1 LKHTLQSATE
11 LWRTGNALTIA
22 AQKRSLKMQ
31 FECPVCQASYNVPD
45 ERLPQTINRAACKK
59 CGTTMVINKETGE
72 IKTESSQE
80 ESPPEL
86 AITDTR
92 VTDDVP
98 SVLAMSAQSRGQ
110 RDYLAIGVV
119 VVALFVLIA
128 GGLYVALSV
137 NKSLG
142 KGPLKS
148 ITKFMDDITD
158 FGKYLGGKPG
168 KQKQLQSKKARK
180 AKKYLRRGYEQ
191 YKNKRYKKAIAE
203 YNKALQ
209 IDPGNP
215 EAYFWRARCRLN
227 TGRYDKAI
235 ADFNKAVKFDPNYSK
250 AYDNLGWLY
259 MKRGEFDKS
268 IGFLNKSIKLKPDN
282 GWAYYTRAHI
292 RIEQGNVE
300 KGLIDA
306 NKACKMG
313 YQDGCK
319 IYKEYKR

>member
-1 LKHTLQSATE
+1 
-11 LWRTGNALTIA
+11 
-22 AQKRSLKMQ
+22 MQ

-45 ERLPQTINRAACKK
+45 DRLPQTINKAACKK
-59 CGTTMVINKETGE
+59 CGTTMVIDRETGE
-72 IKTESSQE
+72 VHAESSLE
-80 ESPPEL
+80 ELPPEL
-86 AITDTR
+86 PIEDSR

-98 SVLAMSAQSRGQ
+98 SVLAMAAHGQGQ
-110 RDYLAIGVV
+110 RDYLAIAVV

-142 KGPLKS
+142 KGSLSS
-148 ITKFMDDITD
+148 ITKFMDDVTGFD
-158 FGKYLGGKPG
+158 KHLGGEAG
-168 KQKQLQSKKARK
+168 KQKKPQSKKARQ
-180 AKKYLRRGYEQ
+180 AKKYMRRGYDH
-191 YKNKRYKKAIAE
+191 YKQGRYKKAVAE
-203 YNKALQ
+203 YSKALQ
-209 IDPGNP
+209 KDSSNP
-215 EAYFWRARCRLN
+215 QAYFWRARCRLN
-227 TGRYDKAI
+227 TGQYDKAI

-292 RIEQGNVE
+292 RIEQGNVA

-313 YQDGCK
+313 YEDGCK
-319 IYKEYKR
+319 IYKEHKQ

>member
-1 LKHTLQSATE
+1 MLINRKTGEINSESSLEE
-11 LWRTGNALTIA
+11 LPPELPIKDTR
-22 AQKRSLKMQ
+22 
-31 FECPVCQASYNVPD
+31 VPD
-45 ERLPQTINRAACKK
+45 E
-59 CGTTMVINKETGE
+59 
-72 IKTESSQE
+72 
-80 ESPPEL
+80 
-86 AITDTR
+86 
-92 VTDDVP
+92 VP
-98 SVLAMSAQSRGQ
+98 SVLAMSAQHRGQ

-119 VVALFVLIA
+119 AVLIA
-128 GGLYVALSV
+128 GGLYVALYV
-137 NKSLG
+137 NKSLA
-142 KGPLKS
+142 KGPLDS

-158 FGKYLGGKPG
+158 FGKYLGGETG

-180 AKKYLRRGYEQ
+180 AKKFMRRGHDH
-191 YKNKRYKKAIAE
+191 YKQKRYKKAVTE

-209 IDPGNP
+209 IDSGNP
-215 EAYFWRARCRLN
+215 QAYFWRARCRLS
-227 TGRYDKAI
+227 TGQYDKAI

-300 KGLIDA
+300 KGLMDA

-313 YQDGCK
+313 YEDGCK
-319 IYKEYKR
+319 IYKKYKQ

>member
-1 LKHTLQSATE
+1 
-11 LWRTGNALTIA
+11 
-22 AQKRSLKMQ
+22 MQ

-45 ERLPQTINRAACKK
+45 DKLPQTINRAACKK
-59 CGTTMVINKETGE
+59 CGTTMLINRETGE
-72 IKTESSQE
+72 IKTESSPEQL
-80 ESPPEL
+80 PPEL
-86 AITDTR
+86 PIKDTR

-128 GGLYVALSV
+128 GGFYVALYV
-137 NKSLG
+137 NKSLD
-142 KGPLKS
+142 KGPFKS

-158 FGKYLGGKPG
+158 FGKYLSREAG
-168 KQKQLQSKKARK
+168 KQRQPQSKKARD
-180 AKKYLRRGYEQ
+180 AKKYMRRGYDH
-191 YKNKRYKKAIAE
+191 YKHKRYKKAVAE
-203 YNKALQ
+203 YSKALQ
-209 IDPGNP
+209 VDSGNP
-215 EAYFWRARCRLN
+215 QAYFWRARCRLN
-227 TGRYDKAI
+227 TGQHDKAI

-292 RIEQGNVE
+292 RIEQGDVE

-313 YQDGCK
+313 YEDGCK
-319 IYKEYKR
+319 IYKKYKQ

>member
-1 LKHTLQSATE
+1 ML
-11 LWRTGNALTIA
+11 
-22 AQKRSLKMQ
+22 
-31 FECPVCQASYNVPD
+31 
-45 ERLPQTINRAACKK
+45 INR
-59 CGTTMVINKETGE
+59 ETGE
-72 IKTESSQE
+72 INSESSLE
-80 ESPPEL
+80 ELPPEL
-86 AITDTR
+86 PIKDTR
-92 VTDDVP
+92 VPDQVP
-98 SVLAMSAQSRGQ
+98 SVLAMSAHNRGQ

-128 GGLYVALSV
+128 GGLYVALYV
-137 NKSLG
+137 NKSLA
-142 KGPLKS
+142 KGPLDS
-148 ITKFMDDITD
+148 ITKFMDDITE
-158 FGKYLGGKPG
+158 
-168 KQKQLQSKKARK
+168 ARK
-180 AKKYLRRGYEQ
+180 AKKYMRRGYDH
-191 YKNKRYKKAIAE
+191 YKQKRYKKAVAE

-209 IDPGNP
+209 IDSSNP
-215 EAYFWRARCRLN
+215 QAYFWRARCRLS
-227 TGRYDKAI
+227 TGQYDKAI

-313 YQDGCK
+313 YEDGCK
-319 IYKEYKR
+319 IYKKYKQ